1 MTPQESLDELSKAI
15 DKNLLQIKKL
25 ISQKQIMKEMLITLY
40 RTMDEDHFYKDQ
52 LRTTLKE
59 VEELE

>member
-25 ISQKQIMKEMLITLY
+25 IAQKQIMKEMLITLY